1 MRELLR
7 AGGERLVA
15 ASSAIALVALV
26 ALVVLVTTSSVAGA
40 SAPAAEPPVVR
51 RTTLV
56 VHDLDASIRF
66 YRDVLGYAVW
76 LRNDGKVSAESLPS
90 DAAVGAASRF
100 AIMKGRHPWL
110 GMVGLLQYGDARPVP
125 PPPAKLGPGDAIL
138 MLEVQD
144 LEAIHARMKAAGT
157 PILRPP
163 RTTEVTGAGGAKWT
177 ATFLFAWD
185 PDGHL
190 LEINQRHGEA
200 RAPDPSAIA
209 PGVESRRAFADTRWG
224 QMHVRRASPT
234 AATDVHP
241 PLVLL
246 HMSPLSG
253 RMFDAVQ
260 PRLATDRVV
269 YAPDTPGYGDSD
281 APSTQPSVE
290 EYADVLGAWL
300 AGLGEPVDLLGYH
313 TGAAIAVEIARRFPD
328 RVRRL
333 VLVSVP
339 VFPEETKARLRSAP
353 PAALREDGGH
363 LLEMWQ
369 STMRVRAAG
378 QSLEQVARTVAD
390 KQAPAHS
397 EWAIRALVDYPLTER
412 LAGVTQPTLI
422 VRPKDSLGDG
432 TAQAA
437 KLVTRATLVQRPEW
451 GYGLFDAAPAEVAAL
466 VREYLDAPGR

>member
-1 MRELLR
+1 MRNLLR
-7 AGGERLVA
+7 AGRDRLVA
-15 ASSAIALVALV
+15 ASSAVALV
-26 ALVVLVTTSSVAGA
+26 ALAATSSIAVA
-40 SAPAAEPPVVR
+40 STPAAEPPVVR

-66 YRDVLGYAVW
+66 YRDVLGYTVW

-90 DAAVGAASRF
+90 NAAVGAASRF

-110 GMVGLLQYGDARPVP
+110 GMVGLLQYGDARAVP
-125 PPPAKLGPGDAIL
+125 PPPASVGPGDAIL
-138 MLEVQD
+138 MLEVRD

-190 LEINQRHGEA
+190 LEINQRHGDA
-200 RAPDPSAIA
+200 RAPDPSAVGA
-209 PGVESRRAFADTRWG
+209 RVESRRAFVDTRWG
-224 QMHVRRASPT
+224 QLHVRRAAPA
-234 AATDVHP
+234 AATDVRP

-246 HMSPLSG
+246 HMTPLSG

-281 APSTQPSVE
+281 APSARPSLE
-290 EYADVLGAWL
+290 EYADVLGAWI
-300 AGLGEPVDLLGYH
+300 GELGEPVDLLGYH
-313 TGAAIAVEIARRFPD
+313 TGAAIAVEIARRYPD

-333 VLVSVP
+333 VLVAVP
-339 VFPEETKARLRSAP
+339 VLPDETRARLRSSS
-353 PAALREDGGH
+353 PAVLHEDGSH
-363 LLEMWQ
+363 LLEMWKGTM
-369 STMRVRAAG
+369 STRPVG

-390 KQAPAHS
+390 KQAPAHA

-412 LAGVTQPTLI
+412 LAGLAEPTLI
-422 VRPKDSLGDG
+422 VRPKDSLWEG

-437 KLVTRATLVQRPEW
+437 KLVPGATLEERPEW
-451 GYGLFDAAPAEVAAL
+451 GYGLFDAAPAEIAAL
-466 VREYLDAPGR
+466 VREYLDAPPP